1 MALYCEVKISG
12 RKPMKHFRP
21 LVLVAV
27 VVVFGGLAAEGQELQ
42 SRRTAGELTA
52 LLQQQHLNA
61 VAAKDPTAPDR
72 YVAAL
77 FFPDVQLLVV
87 SARYPA
93 PALLQQQLDQKQYQ
107 EVYAALQGAGIP
119 DSKRFVQDLKADGL
133 HAKPADAVDIVY
145 EHVTDQMIFDGNP
158 GSHKMTEKA
167 YTEKLVRTDSE
178 YSRVLALLVD
188 QIKGAS
194 VAQR

>member
-1 MALYCEVKISG
+1 
-12 RKPMKHFRP
+12 MKHVLP
-21 LVLVAV
+21 LGLVGDGR
-27 VVVFGGLAAEGQELQ
+27 VFGVLAAEGQELQ

-61 VAAKDPTAPDR
+61 VAAEDPTAPDR

-93 PALLQQQLDQKQYQ
+93 PALLQQQFDQEQYQ
-107 EVYAALQGAGIP
+107 EVYTALQGAGIP
-119 DSKRFVQDLKADGL
+119 DSKRLVQDLKADGL
-133 HAKPADAVDIVY
+133 HAKPADAVDTVY
-145 EHVTDQMIFDGNP
+145 EHVTDQIIADGNP
-158 GSHKMTEKA
+158 GGHKMTEKA
-167 YTEKLVRTDSE
+167 YTEKLVSTDAE

-188 QIKGAS
+188 QVKGAS

>member
-1 MALYCEVKISG
+1 
-12 RKPMKHFRP
+12 MKHFRP

-158 GSHKMTEKA
+158 GGHKMTEKA
-167 YTEKLVRTDSE
+167 YTEKLVSTDAE

-188 QIKGAS
+188 QVKGTS